1 MNEDTKKNSHKE
13 DRLQWKQV
21 FQAPS
26 RRKEGRKN
34 KVTEQHFFEDNDKMI
49 VKPHKYM
56 MQKKLVIQ

>member
-1 MNEDTKKNSHKE
+1 METSFSGTK
-13 DRLQWKQV
+13 Q
-21 FQAPS
+21 
-26 RRKEGRKN
+26 KEGRKN